1 MCCLFV
7 LACPHTENFPRI
19 ANCFQPASLAW
30 LNGRLYNE
38 KIDRS
43 PELPLC
49 TRRICNHRF
58 VINAGRQIDNL
69 HSTAAGFNCVC
80 ACQPARPGRLAS
92 PGDKVMCSV
101 HDTTNTHEQTLQ
113 GVVVQSD
120 RQTFIVH
127 EHNSVSQI
135 ILSQCRRRRRRQM
148 VGRYD
153 RAQTHTFNTY
163 PDILMHSLERRAAN
177 DMRPLNT
184 HLIKYRHRGHNPPVS
199 VLRLR

>member
-1 MCCLFV
+1 M
-7 LACPHTENFPRI
+7 
-19 ANCFQPASLAW
+19 PAA
-30 LNGRLYNE
+30 
-38 KIDRS
+38 K
-43 PELPLC
+43 
-49 TRRICNHRF
+49 
-58 VINAGRQIDNL
+58 
-69 HSTAAGFNCVC
+69 STIFTAPQLGLIVFAHVN
-80 ACQPARPGRLAS
+80 RPGPVAS
-92 PGDKVMCSV
+92 PRPATKLCVVC
-101 HDTTNTHEQTLQ
+101 TTQQTPTSKHCR